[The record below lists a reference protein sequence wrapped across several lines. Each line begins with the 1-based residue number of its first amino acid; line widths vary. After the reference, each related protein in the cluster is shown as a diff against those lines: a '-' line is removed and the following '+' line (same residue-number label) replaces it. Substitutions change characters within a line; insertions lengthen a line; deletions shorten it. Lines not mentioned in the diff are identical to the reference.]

1 MTYISSF
8 LGSALFLVS
17 LCPSA
22 LGRVAPQNTPLERR
36 VTWEGRPLFVGVH
49 NWEIIEASDRVGG
62 RFRTVFV
69 DDTEEFAEMG
79 PMRLPYHQVTYKSD
93 DSTHAYSDL
102 RMTFQLADLLDRM
115 NESDEKYRI
124 DFIPWIQHH
133 PNELLAFG
141 TGRHPDG
148 RVPTPAEIAKD
159 SSLGAP
165 PVMTSAESLDGSD
178 DTLGETEWKC
188 VDKGFNRVSD
198 AFIPHVSDRLIL
210 NRKIRKLEPV
220 HDEAGNSRTRLS
232 WYPGAANRTLESKN
246 YDYTSMAVTFTVTR
260 LGRRSFVISRVWIER
275 IRIRSHHKLSWRR
288 LK

>member
-1 MTYISSF
+1 MLDS
-8 LGSALFLVS
+8 
-17 LCPSA
+17 
-22 LGRVAPQNTPLERR
+22 
-36 VTWEGRPLFVGVH
+36 VGVH

-69 DDTEEFAEMG
+69 DDTEEFAEMD

-141 TGRHPDG
+141 TGRHLDG

-159 SSLGAP
+159 PSLGAP
-165 PVMTSAESLDGSD
+165 PVMTSAECNNTEKEMNKVLKNETLIKEIQVDIWGAHKQVMDLGYD
-178 DTLGETEWKC
+178 D
-188 VDKGFNRVSD
+188 
-198 AFIPHVSDRLIL
+198 
-210 NRKIRKLEPV
+210 
-220 HDEAGNSRTRLS
+220 
-232 WYPGAANRTLESKN
+232 
-246 YDYTSMAVTFTVTR
+246 
-260 LGRRSFVISRVWIER
+260 
-275 IRIRSHHKLSWRR
+275 
-288 LK
+288 

>member
-1 MTYISSF
+1 MLDS
-8 LGSALFLVS
+8 
-17 LCPSA
+17 
-22 LGRVAPQNTPLERR
+22 
-36 VTWEGRPLFVGVH
+36 VGVH

-141 TGRHPDG
+141 TGRHLDG

-159 SSLGAP
+159 PSLGAP
-165 PVMTSAESLDGSD
+165 PVMTSAECNNTEKEMNKVLKNETLIKEIQVDIWGAHKQVMDLGYD
-178 DTLGETEWKC
+178 D
-188 VDKGFNRVSD
+188 
-198 AFIPHVSDRLIL
+198 
-210 NRKIRKLEPV
+210 
-220 HDEAGNSRTRLS
+220 
-232 WYPGAANRTLESKN
+232 
-246 YDYTSMAVTFTVTR
+246 
-260 LGRRSFVISRVWIER
+260 
-275 IRIRSHHKLSWRR
+275 
-288 LK
+288 